1 MIKYKV
7 IWMWSGGNNIIITPI
22 PRGHVYSWILWKL
35 RITSKAEFCGFIWL
49 SRSRFWLNYDSYHR
63 FFSLNNDY
71 LSPGL
76 SQTHPPTNIRFLYRF
91 SAPTVFLLLGLYLLS
106 SIPCLLCF
114 IIMFTI
120 KCLYLCYR
128 HLNAC
133 FKL

>member
-63 FFSLNNDY
+63 FFFFKQW
-71 LSPGL
+71 LSK
-76 SQTHPPTNIRFLYRF
+76 SWSISNTPTNQHQVFVQIFSTYCVFTIRII
-91 SAPTVFLLLGLYLLS
+91 PTVINS
-106 SIPCLLCF
+106 MS
-114 IIMFTI
+114 IMFYYHVYYKMSI
-120 KCLYLCYR
+120 FMLPSS
-128 HLNAC
+128 
-133 FKL
+133 